1 MRSAESPMQV
11 TVASAAAVASQCAL
25 YTLYQHIL
33 DELAAPD
40 TLPDVRMS
48 SEVPTARS
56 LAELQRLPAILALT
70 RIFEHA
76 GLENSIGYNVG
87 TQEISLML
95 SLTRTDSVIDTNKGA
110 TAPLCMVRAMLGVMC
125 LQDRIEGHHQNVLST
140 ELTRGSKVS
149 GHPKLCT
156 RTLLANQCL
165 LKFAKQTGVTI
176 VQRSINEHNNT
187 LRVVIEPSSKR
198 ITRMRDGLVL
208 SDHGKHPFQY
218 CAAYYEMSGFRSSAG
233 VFARDIMQAQ
243 RIVVIQG
250 ILSSFW
256 NSVAALRYYYPS
268 GELRSKVTATL
279 TALLDS
285 GMHNQ
290 SAVFQPTRTW
300 SIYMHGSRGVG
311 KSSFVRAFSTALQLV
326 LRRNFDP
333 DVQVD
338 IVKVSP
344 AGIFS
349 CAAVQCTVDSET
361 FPLYP

>member
-1 MRSAESPMQV
+1 M

-25 YTLYQHIL
+25 YTLYQRIL

-48 SEVPTARS
+48 SEVPAARS

-125 LQDRIEGHHQNVLST
+125 LQDQIEGHHQNVLST
-140 ELTRGSKVS
+140 ELTPGTKVS

-165 LKFAKQTGVTI
+165 LKFAEQTGVTI

-187 LRVVIEPSSKR
+187 LKVVIEPSSKR

-218 CAAYYEMSGFRSSAG
+218 CAPESVLHTTGWYEC
-233 VFARDIMQAQ
+233 
-243 RIVVIQG
+243 
-250 ILSSFW
+250 L
-256 NSVAALRYYYPS
+256 
-268 GELRSKVTATL
+268 
-279 TALLDS
+279 
-285 GMHNQ
+285 
-290 SAVFQPTRTW
+290 PT
-300 SIYMHGSRGVG
+300 
-311 KSSFVRAFSTALQLV
+311 
-326 LRRNFDP
+326 
-333 DVQVD
+333 
-338 IVKVSP
+338 
-344 AGIFS
+344 
-349 CAAVQCTVDSET
+349 
-361 FPLYP
+361 